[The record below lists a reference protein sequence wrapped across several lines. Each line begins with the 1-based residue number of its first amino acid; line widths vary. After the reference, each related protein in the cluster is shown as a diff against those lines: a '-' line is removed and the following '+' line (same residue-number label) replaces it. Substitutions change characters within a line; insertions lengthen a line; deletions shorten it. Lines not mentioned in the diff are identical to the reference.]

1 MGGDT
6 SGWVRSQL
14 NQVIDAAKV
23 IINSNKRGDETFL
36 ERFIDREKIENLQE
50 FTPNKDLLL
59 DAVDNLYVEG
69 GQTAVIDGAYL
80 AAEHVAEYK
89 KGNDDDRRRRA
100 LIVVTDC
107 EDRASYYNDI

>member
-36 ERFIDREKIENLQE
+36 ERFIDREKIENLQD
-50 FTPNKDLLL
+50 FTSNKDLLL

-69 GQTAVIDGAYL
+69 GHTAVIDGAYL
-80 AAEHVAEYK
+80 PAEHVAEYN
-89 KGNDDDRRRRA
+89 KGNHHDRRRRA
-100 LIVVTDC
+100 LLVVKDSADP
-107 EDRASYYNDI
+107 ESHY